1 MGRIVELCGEVAAEA
16 EEGEEGLVLPPEAW
30 DRLRDEWN
38 DDEIED
44 ALSLVHDSLLQAELV
59 ESADALSAQM
69 VDVLGAFS
77 EPDAFSAAEHGQARI
92 DLNVISSLA
101 RRVERLEEV
110 LESYRDSSPPDRR
123 RFDALRRRLADYG
136 IEEEMARGRRLEE
149 RSEPGAPGAKDEG
162 EEGEE

>member
-1 MGRIVELCGEVAAEA
+1 MGRIVELCGEIAAEA

-30 DRLRDEWN
+30 ERLREEWN

-77 EPDAFSAAEHGQARI
+77 EAEAFTAAERGQGRL
-92 DLNVISSLA
+92 DLNVIGSLA
-101 RRVERLEEV
+101 RRVQRLEEV
-110 LESYRDSSPPDRR
+110 LESYRDNAPPDRR
-123 RFDALRRRLADYG
+123 RFDALRQRLADYG
-136 IEEEMARGRRLEE
+136 IEEEMARGRRLEVRGDAE
-149 RSEPGAPGAKDEG
+149 GGADED
-162 EEGEE
+162 EEE